1 MFNYLKKNQFKV
13 YSSFIKSKKRFDKIN
28 YIEKCAVIM
37 GPEKDSISPRCLE
50 KSDELIKIPMYGKI
64 DSLNLSVATGIILY
78 EAVKQR
84 KFP

>member
-1 MFNYLKKNQFKV
+1 
-13 YSSFIKSKKRFDKIN
+13 
-28 YIEKCAVIM
+28 M
-37 GPEKDSISPRCLE
+37 GPEKDSVSPRCIE

-84 KFP
+84 KFS